1 MRSNSQSCAGGAES
15 GQVGD
20 DLSNVDGSGS
30 NSGVEGCSRGRGGE
44 GSDGGDGELHFDGVG
59 GCWWLMVYA
68 HRRESSSAV
77 TCIAVKARAE
87 RTHFSLFS
95 TK

>member
-59 GCWWLMVYA
+59 GCWWWWFGKRRVIILMGWLLKRV
-68 HRRESSSAV
+68 
-77 TCIAVKARAE
+77 
-87 RTHFSLFS
+87 
-95 TK
+95 